1 MSDSTPM
8 QPALPP
14 GLDELKEDDIRAA
27 VGQLLVVGF
36 EGATAQAPDAIA
48 SALQEDRIGGVI
60 LFRRNVESV
69 EQVVELNEHL
79 HACAKDAV
87 EVPFVCVDQ
96 EGGRVVRVREPLTP
110 IPPMR
115 AVGETGDRRLISEV
129 SEVIA
134 TEIGALGF
142 NVNFAPVL
150 DVDTNPK
157 NPVIG
162 DRAFSASPEAVARC
176 AGAFLLGHHTAGVL
190 PCGKHFPGH
199 GDTAVDS
206 HKDLPTVEH
215 DRERL
220 DKVELLPFER
230 MIAAEIP
237 MLMTAH
243 VMMPELDP
251 DNPATLSRPIMTDL
265 LREEMGF
272 DGVVV
277 SDDLEMKAVADRYSI
292 EEMLDRGLRAGVDLF
307 LICHTEEKWR
317 AGYDHLVGRALEDNR
332 MLLHVIQAA
341 ERVRSLKQSYLGNL
355 RRPWT
360 RYDNWRALLG
370 CDEHRETMAR
380 VPALT
385 DPGDSADPTDW
396 TS

>member
-1 MSDSTPM
+1 M

-14 GLDELKEDDIRAA
+14 GLDELSEADIRAA

-36 EGATAQAPDAIA
+36 DGATTEPPDAIVG
-48 SALQEDRIGGVI
+48 ALEEGRIGGVI
-60 LFRRNVESV
+60 LFRRNVDTV
-69 EQVVELNEHL
+69 DQVVELNENI
-79 HACAKDAV
+79 HASAKDAV

-110 IPPMR
+110 IPTMR
-115 AVGETGDRRLISEV
+115 TLGATGDRRLISEV

-150 DVDTNPK
+150 DVDTNPD

-162 DRAFSASPEAVARC
+162 DRAFSDSPETVARC

-199 GDTAVDS
+199 GDTMLDS

-220 DKVELLPFER
+220 DRVELRPFER
-230 MIAAEIP
+230 MITADIP

-243 VMMPELDP
+243 VMMPALDP
-251 DNPATLSRPIMTDL
+251 EHPATLSRPIMKDL
-265 LREEMGF
+265 LRDELGF

-277 SDDLEMKAVADRYSI
+277 SDDLEMKAVADRYGI
-292 EEMLDRGLRAGVDLF
+292 EEMLEKGLRAGVDLF
-307 LICHTEEKWR
+307 LICHTESKWR
-317 AGYDHLVGRALEDNR
+317 AGYEHLVDRALKDNR

-355 RRPWT
+355 RRPWR
-360 RYDNWRALLG
+360 RYDNWREVLG
-370 CDEHRETMAR
+370 CDAHREVMAR
-380 VPALT
+380 VPTLDDDA
-385 DPGDSADPTDW
+385 DAADPTEW
-396 TS
+396 KS